1 MEQKILGLTDE
12 ELQQVKE
19 DLDVDE
25 IEDFDL
31 VKNKIVYEVWILGYD
46 AEMNATD
53 FEVLVDDGYT
63 EEAEAQKCFE
73 YIADIDNI
81 AKFLEK
87 IEVPIPTKH
96 LHLMLEQCIVTDDG
110 GTECQDIV
118 DEIALF

>member
-19 DLDVDE
+19 DLDIDE

-63 EEAEAQKCFE
+63 EEAEARKCFE
-73 YIADIDNI
+73 YMTDIDNV

-87 IEVPIPTKH
+87 IEVPAPTKH
-96 LHLMLEQCIVTDDG
+96 LHLMLEQCIATDD

-118 DEIALF
+118 DEVEIF